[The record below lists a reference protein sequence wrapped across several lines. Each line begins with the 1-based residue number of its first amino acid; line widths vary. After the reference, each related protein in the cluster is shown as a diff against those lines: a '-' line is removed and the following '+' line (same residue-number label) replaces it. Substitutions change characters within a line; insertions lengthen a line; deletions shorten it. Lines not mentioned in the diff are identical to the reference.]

1 MEFEIAFSDA
11 GGPAD
16 VEIAVIG
23 VPTAAEFAKL
33 NEQLLG
39 DPRFRAGLRMLV
51 DCSALDASPLS
62 AEDVQRLTEP
72 MVIRDWHFPPLAVAL
87 LAPDDRTF
95 RRRPGLPRP
104 PSSFEPPQP
113 TPLSSGGGLGADA
126 AAWLPTEAECRMY
139 FADLAVVD
147 ELDGVA
153 AAGE

>member
-16 VEIAVIG
+16 VEIAVVG

-51 DCSALDASPLS
+51 DCSALDTSPLS

-95 RRRPGLPRP
+95 DVARAYRAHL
-104 PSSFEPPQP
+104 
-113 TPLSSGGGLGADA
+113 GGSRSNRQVFRSRAEA
-126 AAWLPTEAECRMY
+126 EAWLAEQ
-139 FADLAVVD
+139 
-147 ELDGVA
+147 E
-153 AAGE
+153 